1 MATDGETEEL
11 SNPTAVED
19 KAPSHSPAATVAL
32 GSTPQPSSGDTK
44 SKHQRVT
51 ATGVPCQAL
60 ILQSKGQALQSTS
73 RGVWKHLQGFPSRG
87 VRKHLQ
93 GFPADASLVEAE
105 EPKGIGYRRCH
116 SLKEPASY
124 TIKEI
129 NLKQNKTKNLALCKK

>member
-73 RGVWKHLQGFPSRG
+73 RGV
-87 VRKHLQ
+87 RKHLQ